1 MNQDLHND
9 VAIVAIG
16 RNEGERLKLCLRSAI
31 TQAQIVVY
39 VDSGSTDGS
48 VAFAHSLG
56 CHVVQLDPARPFGPA
71 RARNEGFDAALAASP
86 GVAFIQ
92 FLDGDCE
99 LIDGWLQQGISAL
112 HARADVAI
120 VCGNVREVHPEAS
133 VYNKLCDLEWQKAPG
148 EILACAGRFIVRPAV
163 FRAVSGFRPDVIAA
177 EDDEFCIR
185 VRRAGWKILQL
196 DVEMAR
202 HDAAILRFGQW
213 WLRARRA
220 GLAYAQ
226 VAALHGRGQER
237 TFVRDCRSIWLW
249 GLALPV
255 AALALAPFTHGLA
268 LLALPCAY
276 AFLFGRIF
284 AYGLQRGW
292 SPRNARI
299 YAWFTTLSKFPGL
312 HGMLIYHKQ
321 RLTGAR
327 QRITEHYEY
336 K

>member
-1 MNQDLHND
+1 MDHTLHND

-16 RNEGERLKLCLRSAI
+16 RNEGERLKLCLRSAV
-31 TQAQIVVY
+31 AQVRTVVY

-48 VAFAHSLG
+48 AAFARSLG
-56 CHVVQLDPARPFGPA
+56 CHIVELDPARPFGPA
-71 RARNEGFDAALAASP
+71 RARNEGFDAAMAAQP
-86 GVAFIQ
+86 DIAFVQ

-99 LIDGWLQQGISAL
+99 LMDGWLEQGIAAL
-112 HARADVAI
+112 ASRPDVAI

-148 EILACAGRFIVRPAV
+148 EILACAGRFIVRPSV
-163 FRAVSGFRPDVIAA
+163 FRATGGFRPDVIAA

-185 VRRAGWKILQL
+185 VRRAGWKILQI

-202 HDAAILRFGQW
+202 HDASMTRFGQW

-226 VAALHGRGQER
+226 VAALHGGGPER
-237 TFVRDCRSIWLW
+237 IFVRDCLRVWLW
-249 GLALPV
+249 GLVLPLATLAV
-255 AALALAPFTHGLA
+255 APLTHGLS
-268 LLALPCAY
+268 LLALFCAY
-276 AFLFGRIF
+276 ALLFARIYQHGRR
-284 AYGLQRGW
+284 QGW
-292 SPRNARI
+292 STRDARI

-312 HGMLIYHKQ
+312 HGMLTYYWQQFRGGQHKI
-321 RLTGAR
+321 A
-327 QRITEHYEY
+327 EHYEY